1 VKDLISLNDLAI
13 FLGMPF
19 LSALALMTDDEGWN
33 AFARNVVAGANAII
47 SRSPESLARRMR
59 EIGATPHMRI
69 SAEDAAREVAANEIL
84 TTIQILR
91 DSLPGRWRPAIEIA
105 GEEHLISALDRGK
118 GAILWDS
125 HFYGASLVTKM
136 GLYRCGYRLRHLS
149 RREHGFSSTRFGM
162 AVLNP
167 VRIRSEERY
176 LAERIVMPAENPGGV
191 LAELATHLGENRI
204 VNITVRGEAA
214 RPVETSFFEGRLR
227 IAPGAPVLAW
237 NSKAVLIPVFT
248 TCTGAG
254 RYCVRLDRPIEL
266 DEFSTRGEAAVGAAE
281 EYTRR
286 LEKVVADKPGQWIEW
301 FNI

>member
-1 VKDLISLNDLAI
+1 MKDLISLNDLAI

-176 LAERIVMPAENPGGV
+176 LAERIVPAENPGGV

-266 DEFSTRGEAAVGAAE
+266 DEFSTRGEAVLGAAE
-281 EYTRR
+281 DYARR
-286 LEKVVADKPGQWIEW
+286 LEKIVADKPGQWIEW

>member
-1 VKDLISLNDLAI
+1 MKDLISLNDLAI
-13 FLGMPF
+13 FLGIPF
-19 LSALALMTDDEGWN
+19 LSALALMTEDEGWDV
-33 AFARNVVAGANAII
+33 FARNVVAGASAII
-47 SRSPESLARRMR
+47 SRSPGSLACCMR
-59 EIGATPHMRI
+59 EIGATPYMSI
-69 SAEDAAREVAANEIL
+69 SAEDAAREIAANEIL

-91 DSLPGRWRPAIEIA
+91 DSLPGRWRPAIEVA
-105 GEEHLISALDRGK
+105 GEEHLLSALDRGK
-118 GAILWDS
+118 GVILWDS

-136 GLYRCGYRLRHLS
+136 GLYGRGYRLHHLS

-176 LAERIVMPAENPGGV
+176 LAERIVMPVEKPGAV
-191 LAELATHLGENRI
+191 LVELAAHLRENRI

-214 RPVETSFFEGRLR
+214 CPVKTRFFKRRLR

-248 TCTGAG
+248 TCIGAG

-266 DEFSTRGEAAVGAAE
+266 EEFSTRGEAVVGAAE
-281 EYTRR
+281 DYARR
-286 LEKVVADKPGQWIEW
+286 LESVVSDKPGQWIEW